1 MMKKL
6 SLKIKKGDKV
16 KVLAGKDA
24 GKEGEVLAVNPKTS
38 RVVVSGVNL
47 LKHFLPKSK
56 GAKGQEEGGIVE
68 REAPLASSKL
78 AVICPK
84 CKKAVRLGKNRVCKN
99 CGAKI

>member
-1 MMKKL
+1 MKNK

-16 KVLAGKDA
+16 RVLAGKDS
-24 GKEGEVLAVNPKTS
+24 GREGEVLAVSPKTG

-47 LKHFLPKSK
+47 LKHFLPKQAGEK
-56 GAKGQEEGGIVE
+56 GKQEGGIVE
-68 REAPLASSKL
+68 REAPLSAAKL

-99 CGAKI
+99 CGNKL